1 MSFQETAS
9 DNCLL
14 CKPRDPETVYA
25 VSHSILTLELPE
37 TCITHISYIRDGV
50 VFLDEKLKK
59 GGEKREKKGDI
70 SAQAGHTP
78 KKKPTCVLVD
88 DGSRA
93 WGWEVTSHRTPGCG
107 LL

>member
-14 CKPRDPETVYA
+14 CGPGDPETVYT

-37 TCITHISYIRDGV
+37 SCITHISYIRDGG
-50 VFLDEKLKK
+50 VFLDQELKK
-59 GGEKREKKGDI
+59 AKIKGKKKGDI
-70 SAQAGHTP
+70 SAQAHHTP
-78 KKKPTCVLVD
+78 KKNPTCVLVNA
-88 DGSRA
+88 GSRVQ
-93 WGWEVTSHRTPGCG
+93 GGKVTSHRISGCG